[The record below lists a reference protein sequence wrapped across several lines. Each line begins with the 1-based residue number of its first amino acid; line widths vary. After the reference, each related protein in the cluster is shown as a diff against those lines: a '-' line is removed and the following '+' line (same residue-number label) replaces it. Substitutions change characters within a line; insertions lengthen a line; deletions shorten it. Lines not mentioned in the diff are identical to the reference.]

1 MSNESRDAMNLNTKE
16 KWHIDYQSDES
27 VAGLLAHMLWVDVG
41 VVVTFD
47 SNNGGISRE
56 GLRSCSRTSVP
67 WHRTGGEGD
76 NERGRGS
83 GGWESARELWQAQT
97 HRTLQ

>member
-47 SNNGGISRE
+47 SNNGRIS
-56 GLRSCSRTSVP
+56 T
-67 WHRTGGEGD
+67 
-76 NERGRGS
+76 ERV
-83 GGWESARELWQAQT
+83 
-97 HRTLQ
+97 